1 MPKVTEELVRAGLD
15 KSRKKLAFKSQQ
27 ITSVE
32 DLPLYGPDTLQH
44 VDLSFNCLR
53 KLGNAFFKVIDTL
66 QFLDLSTN
74 MLSSFEGVDML
85 THLIVLRL
93 SRNRLTRIS
102 GLEQL
107 TSLQALD
114 LSMNSITRLE
124 GLSHLS
130 NLQLLYVYGN
140 QIDALENLGGL
151 TLLRELRI
159 EKNHLR
165 DINHLAQFRPPLTVL
180 EAHSN
185 TIDNLDDTIVV
196 LSQLPT
202 LQQLSLYNNPI
213 AQDITY
219 QIRIVVLS
227 SLKKFD
233 GLVIKDYIRE
243 AVANAKDDY
252 DMDQLYMRTKQAYGG
267 LVAREM
273 SVKDTAIK
281 MMRQQEKMIEED
293 FERYRSG
300 LERELDAL
308 NQFIFMTRKK
318 RLAGEDVSRDSVK
331 IEEWKA
337 RLEKMQKEREESVR
351 QRILRIEHERAKGI
365 DDRVSSLDLTEK
377 LYALSQ
383 ADAQHWRQVKDN
395 LRQGKLE
402 EGEERQSAAQSS
414 APSESQYVDPKEE
427 MQQEG
432 LEAVM
437 ANMGGEVGER
447 ADQRL
452 TQTEDEAARRL
463 QREYKKKSSACSLQ

>member
-1 MPKVTEELVRAGLD
+1 MPKVTEQLVRSSLD
-15 KSRKKLAFKSQQ
+15 QSKKKLGLKSQQ
-27 ITSVE
+27 LTSV
-32 DLPLYGPDTLQH
+32 DDFPTHTPDTLQH

-53 KLGNAFFKVIDTL
+53 KLGDSFFKVTGTL

-74 MLSSFEGVDML
+74 MLSSFEGVGTL
-85 THLIVLRL
+85 TNLIVLRL
-93 SRNRLTRIS
+93 SRNRLTRIA
-102 GLEQL
+102 GLEDL
-107 TSLQALD
+107 ASLQALD
-114 LSMNSITRLE
+114 ISMNSITRLE

-140 QIDALENLGGL
+140 QIEALENLGGL
-151 TLLRELRI
+151 AALRELRV
-159 EKNHLR
+159 EKNRLR
-165 DINHLAQFRPPLTVL
+165 DINHLAQFRPPLAVL

-185 TIDNLDDTIVV
+185 FIDGLDDTIVV

-213 AQDITY
+213 AEDITY

-243 AVANAKDDY
+243 AVADAKEDY

-267 LVAREM
+267 LVAREL
-273 SVKDTAIK
+273 SVKETALR
-281 MMRQQEKMIEED
+281 MMRKQEKTIEED

-318 RLAGEDVSRDSVK
+318 RLAGEDISRDTAK
-331 IEEWKA
+331 IEEWKT

-351 QRILRIEHERAKGI
+351 QRLLRMEHERAKGI

-402 EGEERQSAAQSS
+402 EKDEEYAQSS
-414 APSESQYVDPKEE
+414 ELSESQVVDPKEE
-427 MQQEG
+427 LQQEG

-452 TQTEDEAARRL
+452 THTEDEAARRL
-463 QREYKKKSSACSLQ
+463 QREYKKKSSACSIQ